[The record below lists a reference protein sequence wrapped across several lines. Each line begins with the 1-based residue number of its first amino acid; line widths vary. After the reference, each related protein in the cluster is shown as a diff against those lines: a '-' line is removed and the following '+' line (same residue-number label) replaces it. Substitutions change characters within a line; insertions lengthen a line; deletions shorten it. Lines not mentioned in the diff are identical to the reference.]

1 MRSWRR
7 RPGILKGCQ
16 GSAISITTHGC
27 DTYSVVA
34 FIVNVRL
41 VEKSVKS
48 TAGRVMVENVMI
60 QSSTLGI
67 VFAISR
73 TRPPARANHGL
84 DGSPSRATAIAEG
97 EVAEVGEVELRRE
110 LILVERE
117 DKLVD

>member
-7 RPGILKGCQ
+7 RLGILTSCVN
-16 GSAISITTHGC
+16 SALSITKH
-27 DTYSVVA
+27 DYATYRVVA
-34 FIVNVRL
+34 FMVKVRL

-73 TRPPARANHGL
+73 TNPPTSANHEL
-84 DGSPSRATAIAEG
+84 DGSPS
-97 EVAEVGEVELRRE
+97 
-110 LILVERE
+110 
-117 DKLVD
+117 